1 MRLSA
6 GGKAPGFALDD
17 DGGQPFVVDEN
28 RRRPLYLV
36 FTRHST

>member
-1 MRLSA
+1 MRLSV
-6 GGKAPGFALDD
+6 GEKAPGFALED
-17 DGGQPFVVDEN
+17 DGGQPFVLDER